1 MSCKHIQ
8 MADSRPKH
16 ASLPS
21 MSLQAEELRR
31 KLLREGSL
39 VLDIKVIPRARTGQI
54 SELMA
59 NGALKIKVTAPPEKG
74 KANDE
79 VCAVLAGYL
88 GVPKRSVEVILGH
101 TSPQKRV
108 RVHL

>member
-1 MSCKHIQ
+1 
-8 MADSRPKH
+8 MAESRPKD

-21 MSLQAEELRR
+21 ISSQAEQLRR

-39 VLDIKVIPRARTGQI
+39 VLDIKIIPRARTGQI
-54 SELMA
+54 SELTA
-59 NGALKIKVTAPPEKG
+59 NGALKIKVTAPPERG
-74 KANDE
+74 KANEE
-79 VCAVLAGYL
+79 VCAVLAAYL
-88 GVPKRSVEVILGH
+88 GVPKRSVEVIVGH